1 MRMSELWADMVYA
14 PTLPS
19 DEEIKRAG
27 EKMLRDQFAIAALP
41 ALIQLQSIET
51 VQEAARASY
60 YVADAMLK
68 AREEK

>member
-1 MRMSELWADMVYA
+1 MRMSELWAEMGC
-14 PTLPS
+14 LPS
-19 DEEIKRAG
+19 QPTEEEIKRAG

>member
-1 MRMSELWADMVYA
+1 MSELWADMVYA

>member
-1 MRMSELWADMVYA
+1 MRMSELWADMQRP

-19 DEEIKRAG
+19 DEEVRRAG